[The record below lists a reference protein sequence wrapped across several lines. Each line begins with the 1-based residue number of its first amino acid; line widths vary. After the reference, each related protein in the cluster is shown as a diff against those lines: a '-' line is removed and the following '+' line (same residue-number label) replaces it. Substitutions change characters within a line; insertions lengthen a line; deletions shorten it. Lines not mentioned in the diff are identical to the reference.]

1 MGKIIFFLV
10 VYGMNKFLILAFLFS
25 IGCIIGWGLEVLFRH
40 FFTKEGK
47 NHWINPGFLAGPCL
61 PLYGFGLCA
70 LYLLAGL
77 EPYIVM
83 QNQTAAKL
91 VLFVVM
97 AACMTLIEYI
107 AGVIF
112 IKRMHVKLW
121 DYTNNWGNFQGIICP
136 LYSFFWAVLG
146 AVYYFFVHPH
156 ILSVLNWFSQNLA
169 FSFVIGMFYG
179 IFAIDLCYSF
189 RVVSKIKKFADENEI
204 LVRYEELKRQIKQ
217 GAESRMIKPRFLLAF
232 HSDIS
237 LQENLKNY
245 LEKQRAAGSEA
256 LRQLVKKRKK

>member
-1 MGKIIFFLV
+1 
-10 VYGMNKFLILAFLFS
+10 
-25 IGCIIGWGLEVLFRH
+25 
-40 FFTKEGK
+40 
-47 NHWINPGFLAGPCL
+47 
-61 PLYGFGLCA
+61 
-70 LYLLAGL
+70 
-77 EPYIVM
+77 M

-156 ILSVLNWFSQNLA
+156 ILSALNWFSQNLA